1 MSSDRSGTRT
11 IRLRAS
17 GILLMVLVACLFAG
31 REFAGMWTPDEFHPS
46 KGLFRRGSLSDYFP
60 PLRNTRADASLFMY
74 TGERPGPTVLVLGG
88 THPNEP
94 AGFMAATVLV
104 ENALVRAGRLIVV
117 PQACQ
122 SGFTCTDPLEGTPSR
137 FTIVTPSGERT
148 FRFGS
153 RGANVVDQWPDPL
166 VYLHHPS
173 GQKLSGN
180 ETRNLN
186 RAYPGRA
193 DGLLTE
199 QAAFAIMRM
208 IERESV
214 RVAIDL
220 HEAAPEIPIINAIVT
235 HEKGREIAAEAV
247 LDLELQDLQYA
258 LEFSPPNFRG
268 LSHRE
273 WGDRTEAIPFLMETS
288 NPIKGR
294 LRGKTTVDLL
304 ISGRDGWYAQAAALG
319 TMRIAY
325 ARDGESLS
333 KRVGRHLEGIRAL
346 VEAYNAQ
353 RPAEPFTIEGVPGY
367 SEMMRRGI
375 GAWLR

>member
-1 MSSDRSGTRT
+1 MSSDRSGTRA

-17 GILLMVLVACLFAG
+17 GVLLVVLVTCVLAG

-46 KGLFRRGSLSDYFP
+46 KGLFRRGNLSDYFP
-60 PLRNTRADASLFMY
+60 SLRNTRADASLY
-74 TGERPGPTVLVLGG
+74 LYAGERPGPTVLVLGG

-94 AGFMAATVLV
+94 AGFMAATVLL

-117 PQACQ
+117 PQACL

-137 FTIVTPSGERT
+137 FTLATPSGERS

-193 DGLLTE
+193 DGSLTE
-199 QAAFAIMRM
+199 QAAFAIMVL

-220 HEAAPEIPIINAIVT
+220 HEAAPEIPIINAIVA

-247 LDLELQDLQYA
+247 LDLELRDLQYA
-258 LEFSPPNFRG
+258 LELSPPNFHG

-273 WGDRTEAIPFLMETS
+273 WGDRTEATPFLMETS
-288 NPIKGR
+288 NPIQGR

-304 ISGRDGWYAQAAALG
+304 VSGRDGWYAQAVALG

-325 ARDGESLS
+325 ALEGESLS
-333 KRVGRHLEGIRAL
+333 KRVGRHLEGFRAL

-353 RPAEPFTIEGVPGY
+353 HPAEPFAIEGVPGY
-367 SEMMRRGI
+367 HEMTQQGI